1 MPNEWQQLQLVN
13 DGDIPALL
21 FKFSPTS
28 TGYGFLMTDLNYIW
42 SEHLDRRSLLKRAL
56 TDDTTI
62 DPSEDA
68 SQLKVLLQKISEGL
82 QNEPGSKT
90 SLKPNASADT
100 HALELTVTCELPAPL
115 QPLIWRMSLSKESQ
129 SSTTDQLLL
138 PLIKAEADREA
149 RQRSLIEELNKK
161 DWVLAKLF
169 DKIETLGV
177 DLSSIFPGV
186 SGLRGG
192 RNGPTLAQASK
203 YIKGLAPFDEQSWR
217 DEASDASSGAELSS
231 SIISQMSDSI
241 ASVRAPPDG
250 WWKSIEETDAGKSS
264 APQDG
269 NKIRTGSKSK
279 TDDMDVDTDAGSET
293 GDDEFQRQETPPRF
307 KNTRNTVRRSESP
320 QEVKEQETESDD
332 DLEETRSPKKRKAE
346 DRSAP
351 AMRPKAAPPSK
362 SKGLGTIGGKKQTKQ
377 KSPTPKSPTPS
388 PSPPAKQPAASKA
401 EDETTDDDE
410 DLEPPPRH
418 EAKEKEKTAPQ
429 PASKPSR
436 GLGVIGGR
444 KKQPEP
450 APKSPE
456 QESEPE
462 PETRV
467 SQPPSQSTTEPQ
479 QSPPPQ
485 QAPKKKTIGR
495 IGAIG
500 GKAKAKQSTSE
511 APTSSKSGTKD
522 ETDDSSP
529 PVSRPRARP
538 QEETASTD
546 DSTKQQEEEV
556 PARKTIKRET
566 TPPEPERDL
575 TEEEKANRKREELKR
590 QLAAKSKAPAKK
602 KRRF

>member
-1 MPNEWQQLQLVN
+1 MPDDWQRLYLAN
-13 DGDIPALL
+13 DGVIPPLL

-56 TDDTTI
+56 INDTTI

-68 SQLKVLLQKISEGL
+68 VQLKVLLQKIGEGL

-100 HALELTVTCELPAPL
+100 HALELTVTYELPAPL
-115 QPLIWRMSLSKESQ
+115 QPLIWRMSLLKEPQ
-129 SSTTDQLLL
+129 SATTDQLLL
-138 PLIKAEADREA
+138 PFIKAEADRQA

-192 RNGPTLAQASK
+192 RNGPTLAQSSK
-203 YIKGLAPFDEQSWR
+203 YIKGLAPFNEQSWR
-217 DEASDASSGAELSS
+217 DEASNSSSGAELSAS
-231 SIISQMSDSI
+231 VISQMSDSI
-241 ASVRAPPDG
+241 ASMRAPPDG
-250 WWKSIEETDAGKSS
+250 WWKSISETDAKRSS
-264 APQDG
+264 ASQDG
-269 NKIRTGSKSK
+269 NKTKTSSKPK
-279 TDDMDVDTDAGSET
+279 TDAMDVDTDAGSET

-307 KNTRNTVRRSESP
+307 KKSKNTVQRSEFS
-320 QEVKEQETESDD
+320 QETKGQETESD
-332 DLEETRSPKKRKAE
+332 TRSPKKRKTE
-346 DRSAP
+346 DRPAP
-351 AMRPKAAPPSK
+351 AMRPKATPPSK
-362 SKGLGTIGGKKQTKQ
+362 PKGLGTIGGKKQTRQ

-388 PSPPAKQPAASKA
+388 PSPPAKKPATSKPE
-401 EDETTDDDE
+401 EDETTDEDE

-436 GLGVIGGR
+436 ELGVIGGR

-462 PETRV
+462 PETRA

-500 GKAKAKQSTSE
+500 GKAKATPSTSE
-511 APTSSKSGTKD
+511 APTSSKTGDTE
-522 ETDDSSP
+522 ETDDDSP
-529 PVSRPRARP
+529 PVSRPKARP
-538 QEETASTD
+538 QEETASID
-546 DSTKQQEEEV
+546 DSTKQEEEEA
-556 PARKTIKRET
+556 PAHKSIKKEA
-566 TPPEPERDL
+566 TPAEPEREL

>member
-1 MPNEWQQLQLVN
+1 MPDNWQRLHLAN
-13 DGDIPALL
+13 DGDIPPLL

-28 TGYGFLMTDLNYIW
+28 IGYGFLMTDLNYIW

-62 DPSEDA
+62 DPSEDPG
-68 SQLKVLLQKISEGL
+68 QLKVLLQKIGEGL

-90 SLKPNASADT
+90 SLKPDASADV

-115 QPLIWRMSLSKESQ
+115 QPLIWRISLSKEPQ

-138 PLIKAEADREA
+138 PFIKAEADCEA

-192 RNGPTLAQASK
+192 RNGPTLAQAAK
-203 YIKGLAPFDEQSWR
+203 YIKGLAPFNEQSWR
-217 DEASDASSGAELSS
+217 DEASDSSSGAGLSA
-231 SIISQMSDSI
+231 SIFSQMSDSI
-241 ASVRAPPDG
+241 ALMKAPPDG
-250 WWKSIEETDAGKSS
+250 WWKSISETDAKKSS

-269 NKIRTGSKSK
+269 NKTKTSSKSK
-279 TDDMDVDTDAGSET
+279 TDAMDVDTDAGSET

-307 KNTRNTVRRSESP
+307 KKSKGPVQRPEPPRESKD
-320 QEVKEQETESDD
+320 QGTESDD
-332 DLEETRSPKKRKAE
+332 DLEETRSPKRRKAE
-346 DRSAP
+346 DRPAP
-351 AMRPKAAPPSK
+351 AMRPKAAPPNK
-362 SKGLGTIGGKKQTKQ
+362 PKGLGTIGGKKQPKQ
-377 KSPTPKSPTPS
+377 ESPTPKSPTPS
-388 PSPPAKQPAASKA
+388 PSPPAKQPAASKPE

-410 DLEPPPRH
+410 DLEPPPRD
-418 EAKEKEKTAPQ
+418 EAKEKKKIAPH
-429 PASKPSR
+429 PAPKSSR
-436 GLGVIGGR
+436 GLGVIGG

-450 APKSPE
+450 GPKSPE
-456 QESEPE
+456 QEFGAE
-462 PETRV
+462 PETRA

-479 QSPPPQ
+479 QSPLPQ
-485 QAPKKKTIGR
+485 QAPQKKTIGR

-500 GKAKAKQSTSE
+500 GKAKAKPSTSE
-511 APTSSKSGTKD
+511 ASTSSKSGEKD
-522 ETDDSSP
+522 ETDDDSS
-529 PVSRPRARP
+529 PVSRPKARP
-538 QEETASTD
+538 QEEAAST
-546 DSTKQQEEEV
+546 TKQEEENA
-556 PARKTIKRET
+556 PAQKTIKKAAT
-566 TPPEPERDL
+566 SPEPEREL
-575 TEEEKANRKREELKR
+575 TEEEKADRKREELKR